1 MCKKILF
8 LFLIVVFNIDNNVG
22 GNLECITIEE
32 EKVTNNKTTL
42 NVTDSLCNVIRKT
55 TKDYTLTN
63 MQIKAVAKYDTL
75 IERLSVEYKIPKEV
89 FFGIWGA
96 ESSFNPK
103 SKSPFGIKCYKN
115 TANKQMLFDD
125 CGDKKCCFEKYR
137 DFEQAVELFCIFFTN
152 QREYIKCTD
161 YDKQYVNFVAIAN
174 EGYCTAKDT
183 WVKNTKLSVKKYKK
197 IKNELKRNT

>member
-8 LFLIVVFNIDNNVG
+8 FFFIIVFNIDNNVG

-32 EKVTNNKTTL
+32 KKVTNKITL
-42 NVTDSLCNVIRKT
+42 NVTDSLCNAIRKE

-103 SKSPFGIKCYKN
+103 SKSPFGIKCYKKTKN
-115 TANKQMLFDD
+115 NQMLFDD
-125 CGDKKCCFEKYR
+125 CGDKKCCFEKYK
-137 DFEQAVELFCIFFTN
+137 DFEQAIELFCVFFTN
-152 QREYIKCTD
+152 QREYIKCVN
-161 YDKQYVNFVAIAN
+161 YNNNYVNFAAIAN
-174 EGYCTAKDT
+174 EGYCTAKNT
-183 WVKNTKLSVKKYKK
+183 WIKNAKLSVKKYKK
-197 IKNELKRNT
+197 IRDGLKRNI